1 MGILSSIVGAAV
13 GAVTGGATGGG
24 ASGPIVIEQI
34 KTIDGIKKL
43 ETIGSIQDVHIQ
55 SFPCPKV
62 NDRSV
67 TGSWTLAKLASAA
80 ITAAATAESFRAANE
95 QYKISQR
102 YWKLAKE
109 EWDFFYDNYRPLEIK
124 ELTELNANPPNT
136 PDYTS
141 AVGGHTKYID
151 PIFSRIDKKRADLAA
166 KFCVCASTSDAV
178 RFDIAKSTIKGDTGN
193 FARQYAEHMVDVR
206 DDVRWARRVAA
217 ANRGRSLLSE
227 STKYANKAAGYYGD
241 YAGAMSGLAS
251 SAMYG
256 NQWLSQRNKTE
267 YNSWNEARVDP
278 RLKGLTK
285 SGYEPITPEVYS
297 RPPQPAFGAVVPAY
311 DSVSLDSSGVTGV
324 PHPAG

>member
-1 MGILSSIVGAAV
+1 MGLLSSVV
-13 GAVTGGATGGG
+13 GAVVGGATGGS
-24 ASGPIVIEQI
+24 ASGPIIVERV
-34 KTIDGIKKL
+34 KVIDGIKQL
-43 ETIGSIQDVHIQ
+43 ESIGSISDVHIQ

-67 TGSWTLAKLASAA
+67 TGAWTLAKLASAS

-124 ELTELNANPPNT
+124 ELSELNASLPNT
-136 PDYTS
+136 PDYTNT
-141 AVGGHTKYID
+141 VDGHTRYID
-151 PIFSRIDKKRADLAA
+151 PIFSQTDKKRAALAA
-166 KFCVCASTSDAV
+166 KFCICNTASDAI
-178 RFDIAKSTIKGDTGN
+178 RFAGAKSTIHGDADN
-193 FARQYAEHMVDVR
+193 FARRYAEHMVDIK

-217 ANRGRSLLSE
+217 ANRGRSLLAE

-256 NQWLSQRNKTE
+256 NQWLSQREKTE
-267 YNSWNEARVDP
+267 YNPWDRARVNNRVQSLTNPSYDP
-278 RLKGLTK
+278 V
-285 SGYEPITPEVYS
+285 SATPYS
-297 RPPQPAFGAVVPAY
+297 VAPQPAFGASVPTY
-311 DSVSLDSSGVTGV
+311 DNVTLDSSGVTGV
-324 PHPAG
+324 QQPVG